1 MEKPEGWVERDDPS
15 NSEEEDLPKGLWRE
29 QQYKENKACKGSRET
44 QTLFP
49 MEGEIKSKSNDDKE
63 DIADEDYG
71 NQSKE
76 KMFKF
81 KKKGKRKESE
91 IQDLKRANKSM
102 FGWIKKLEAT
112 STSPSNPL
120 AMNDVQEETDN
131 MEWEVV
137 EMEEK
142 LERVK
147 RKQENRKQAGAELC

>member
-1 MEKPEGWVERDDPS
+1 
-15 NSEEEDLPKGLWRE
+15 
-29 QQYKENKACKGSRET
+29 
-44 QTLFP
+44 
-49 MEGEIKSKSNDDKE
+49 
-63 DIADEDYG
+63 
-71 NQSKE
+71 
-76 KMFKF
+76 
-81 KKKGKRKESE
+81 
-91 IQDLKRANKSM
+91 M

-112 STSPSNPL
+112 STSPSNPI